1 MKIKKAS
8 LIPVLLTINAYAIP
22 MDIYLQEDSQLDG
35 VVENASL
42 ENISLSREQSIFSG
56 AANESIYV
64 GEYLHNDAI
73 IKFTKGNAQDTTYY

>member
-42 ENISLSREQSIFSG
+42 ENISLS
-56 AANESIYV
+56 
-64 GEYLHNDAI
+64 
-73 IKFTKGNAQDTTYY
+73 K